1 MQIIGVSAEL
11 VVEGVES
18 ARGARRFQ
26 GRVIAL
32 AFDDDADR
40 RAPSPSAT
48 WLLVVDEEQPAP
60 VWVPQSDV
68 SAQRL
73 GR

>member
-1 MQIIGVSAEL
+1 MQIIGLAAEL
-11 VVEGVES
+11 VVEGVETE
-18 ARGARRFQ
+18 RGIGRFQ

-32 AFDDDADR
+32 AFDADADPHVP
-40 RAPSPSAT
+40 APSAT

-60 VWVPQSDV
+60 LWVLQSDV
-68 SAQRL
+68 TAQRL